1 MSPTGLNTKVMV
13 AEPRRLACQT
23 AARRV
28 AMEQGYTV
36 GSKQSPIGYAIRF
49 ESFLSDPDCC
59 RSIDFCTTGV
69 LLRRAMDDPL
79 LSDLSHLIVDEVH
92 ERNADTDLLL
102 SLARQTIR
110 KRAKHETL
118 PPLRLI
124 LMSATL
130 DCHQWESYFKVD
142 DPSTLVAVVDV
153 PGIRRFPVKTFHLG
167 EDDFPLEHKLTRQ
180 ILDQRR
186 NGECE
191 DILCTATAQLAT
203 ELYFRSASLGGD
215 GSILCFLPGMDEIRS
230 VHQQINRL
238 SRRHEIPNV
247 IYLHSSVHSADQAKA
262 FQAGKKI
269 ILVRFRSHYSTGKC
283 FLLYTFSPCIDVQFR
298 LPI

>member
-1 MSPTGLNTKVMV
+1 
-13 AEPRRLACQT
+13 
-23 AARRV
+23 
-28 AMEQGYTV
+28 MEQGYAV
-36 GSKQSPIGYAIRF
+36 GSRRCPVGYAIRF
-49 ESFLSDPDCC
+49 ESFLSDPSCS

-79 LSDLSHLIVDEVH
+79 LSDLSHLIIDEVH

-102 SLARQTIR
+102 SLARQTIQ

-130 DCHQWESYFKVD
+130 DWRQWESYFKSG
-142 DPSTLVAVVDV
+142 DPSTSVAVVDV
-153 PGIRRFPVKTFHLG
+153 PDMRRFPVKIFHLG
-167 EDDFPLEHKLTRQ
+167 EGDFPLEHRLTQQ

-186 NGECE
+186 KGECE

-203 ELYFRSASLGGD
+203 DLYFRSDSLGCD
-215 GSILCFLPGMDEIRS
+215 GSILCFLPGMEEIRS

-238 SRRHEIPNV
+238 SRRHEIPSV

-262 FQAGKKI
+262 FQSGKKI
-269 ILVRFRSHYSTGKC
+269 ILVRFRSQYSTGTAS
-283 FLLYTFSPCIDVQFR
+283 FLTPSHHGSYVQSR